1 MKMVNRGGRPTME
14 ESQKRSQSLKIRVS
28 LQELT
33 QFKLSAKRAGI
44 GVSEYIRQ
52 AVINGK
58 VEPRITPEVLR
69 LIRSL
74 CGMDN
79 NLNQL
84 ARKANAAGYT
94 IAHQECMRLAD
105 RINSLLT
112 QLRR

>member
-1 MKMVNRGGRPTME
+1 MKNRGGRPTIE
-14 ESQKRSQSLKIRVS
+14 ESQRRNHSLKIRINS
-28 LQELT
+28 QELMT
-33 QFKLSAKRAGI
+33 FKKSAKMAGI
-44 GVSEYIRQ
+44 SVSEYIRQ
-52 AVINGK
+52 AVINSK
-58 VEPRITPEVLR
+58 VEPRITPEVLC

-94 IAHQECMRLAD
+94 LVHQESLRLAD

-112 QLRR
+112 ELRR